1 MGVRRMLG
9 MWNEKDICYFCGINT
24 KGIRFKDGFICKRC
38 LRELQLE
45 IDTEILKEQ
54 IRNKKS

>member
-1 MGVRRMLG
+1 MRL
-9 MWNEKDICYFCGINT
+9 NFFSEKDICYFCGINK
-24 KGIRFKDGFICKRC
+24 KGIRFKDGFICKQC

-54 IRNKKS
+54 YRK